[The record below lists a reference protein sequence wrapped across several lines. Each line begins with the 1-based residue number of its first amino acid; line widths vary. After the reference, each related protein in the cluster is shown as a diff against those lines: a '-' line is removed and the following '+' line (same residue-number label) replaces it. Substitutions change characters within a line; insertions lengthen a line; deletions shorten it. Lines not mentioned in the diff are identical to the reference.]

1 MQQVSEEVEAQHMGE
16 QQHHRQEED
25 AMTNSTQKGEPGNA
39 ASSRSNIAADAEQK
53 ETSAEKQ
60 E

>member
-1 MQQVSEEVEAQHMGE
+1 MQQVSEEVEAHNMGS
-16 QQHHRQEED
+16 QQHRQEDD